1 MPIKVEIRDLCPGMF
16 VCNLDRPWLETP
28 FLFQGFL
35 VENQAD
41 IDSLAEYC
49 QYVYVDE
56 EKCPDRDVRNHLLT
70 LKTIKPQF
78 LYSNHHTE
86 HPILVPVEEEIAVA
100 AHTRRHARKFI
111 DRIFVDIEQGNEL
124 NIEDVKTVVSDMVD
138 SIVRNPNAHMCL
150 TQLKNRDEY
159 TAQHSVNVCALT
171 IAFGRHLGMNKT
183 DLNLLG
189 MAALLH
195 DIGKL
200 ETPLEI
206 LNKPG
211 RLTGDEFLI
220 MKQHPEKGAERLKN
234 MEGIPAVVI
243 DVVFS
248 HHERLAGHGY
258 PQGLNADEISYWS
271 RLVAIVDVYD
281 AITSDRCYHDGMK
294 ATEALTKMYSW
305 REKDFDPEL
314 MEQFI
319 HCIGIYPIGSLV
331 ELSNGEV
338 GIVITLNQSKR
349 LKPKL
354 MLVLDEQKNPYF
366 PTRILDLATIPELD
380 GTPPLT
386 IKTVLEPGSHNI
398 NTREYISDLQEAQL
412 RKMPPMHPKAHK
424 G

>member
-1 MPIKVEIRDLCPGMF
+1 MSIKVEIKDLRPGMY
-16 VCNLDRPWLETP
+16 VCDLDRPWLETP

-35 VENQAD
+35 LENQAD

-49 QYVYVDE
+49 QHVYVDE
-56 EKCPDRDVRNHLLT
+56 EKCPDRDVCNHLLT

-78 LYSNHHTE
+78 LYRNSHIE
-86 HPILVPVEEEIAVA
+86 HRILVPVEEEIAVA

-124 NIEDVKTVVSDMVD
+124 NIEEVKSVVSDMVD

-150 TQLKNRDEY
+150 AQLKNRDEY

-171 IAFGRHLGMNKT
+171 IAFGRHLGMDKI

-211 RLTGDEFLI
+211 RLTEDEFRV
-220 MKQHPEKGAERLKN
+220 MKQHPEKGAELLKK
-234 MEGIPAVVI
+234 MEGIPAAVI

-258 PQGLNADEISYWS
+258 PQGLNAEEISYWS

-331 ELSNGEV
+331 ELSDGEV
-338 GIVITLNQSKR
+338 GIVITLNPSKR
-349 LKPKL
+349 LKPKIL
-354 MLVLDEQKNPYF
+354 MVLDEQKKPYF
-366 PTRILDLATIPELD
+366 PARIVDLAEIPEQE
-380 GTPPLT
+380 GVSPLT
-386 IKTVLEPGSHNI
+386 IKTVLEPGEYNI
-398 NTREYISDLQEAQL
+398 DTREYLTDLQQAQL
-412 RKMPPMHPKAHK
+412 RKMAPAPTKAQE